1 MTTRD
6 EIVHTALSFN
16 GTRDGQGYDGPNP
29 FSPDLG
35 RPAEAWC
42 GDFVTDMYKRAQIP
56 LPSMQQYCRT
66 GFAYCPAAVSY
77 AQAHGATRS
86 SWQAQPGDIVLFD
99 WTGQGVAEHTELA
112 TGYQGGALFTIGGNS
127 GPSNVDNFRGEGGV
141 HRHSWN
147 APSGQ
152 GNNQILV
159 VIDTSK
165 IVQFGGPA
173 HPTQPGNPPPAGMRL
188 LMLKSPLMSGADVLA
203 VQQALNQRNN
213 AGLTTDSAYGPLTRD
228 AVINWQQREHLA
240 VDGIVGP
247 DTRTSLGLPST
258 S

>member
-6 EIVHTALSFN
+6 EIVNTALSFN

-29 FSPDLG
+29 FSADLG
-35 RPAEAWC
+35 RPSEAWC
-42 GDFVTDMYKRAQIP
+42 GDLVTDMYKRAQIP

-66 GFAYCPAAVSY
+66 GFAYCPAAFDY
-77 AQAHGATRS
+77 AKAHGATRS

-112 TGYQGGALFTIGGNS
+112 TSYAGGALFTIGGNS
-127 GPSNVDNFRGEGGV
+127 GPSNVDNFHGDGGV

-173 HPTQPGNPPPAGMRL
+173 HPTPPGNPPPAGLRL

-203 VQQALNQRNN
+203 VQQALNQHNH
-213 AGLTTDSAYGPLTRD
+213 AGLVTDSAYGPLTRD
-228 AVINWQQREHLA
+228 AVINWQRHENLA
-240 VDGIVGP
+240 ADGIVGP
-247 DTRTSLGLPST
+247 DTRASLGLPST